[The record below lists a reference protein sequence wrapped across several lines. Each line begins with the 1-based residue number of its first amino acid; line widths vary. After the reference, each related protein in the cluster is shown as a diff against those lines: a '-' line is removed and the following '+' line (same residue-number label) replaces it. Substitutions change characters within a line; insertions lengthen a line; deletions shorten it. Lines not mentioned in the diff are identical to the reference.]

1 MKELRLGLGLLFL
14 IVFAKGYG
22 QTKTTAAVLDFT
34 VVQGI
39 SPNEG
44 SLLSDKFR
52 SSCGKTRRFIFLTR
66 TEMEEIA
73 KEQNFSLTDIC
84 DQENCA
90 VKLGKQL
97 AAEKIIFGKMGKVGQ
112 TYTVNAKIL
121 DVTTGAINNEVDRQ
135 YQGPIDGLFS
145 VFDEMALDLMGMKP
159 KPKWPWVLG
168 GITLAGGAAAFL
180 LKPKPAK
187 DSFGTPPGPPAGQ

>member
-1 MKELRLGLGLLFL
+1 MRAITFLFVAILLAARLDSQNQK
-14 IVFAKGYG
+14 A
-22 QTKTTAAVLDFT
+22 TTAAVLDFT

-44 SLLSDKFR
+44 ALLSDKFR
-52 SSCGKTRRFIFLTR
+52 SSCGKTRRFIFLSR

-73 KEQNFSLTDIC
+73 KEQNFSLTDMC

-97 AAEKIIFGKMGKVGQ
+97 AATKIIYGKMGKVGQ

-121 DVTTGAINNEVDRQ
+121 DVSTGEINNEVDRQ

-145 VFDEMALDLMGMKP
+145 VFDEVALDLMGMKP
-159 KPKWPWVLG
+159 KPKWPWILG
-168 GITLAGGAAAFL
+168 GVVIAGGGAAFL

-187 DSFGTPPGPPAGQ
+187 DPFGTPPAHP